1 MLVRTGSGKPAPPT
15 RLRQSASPLR
25 VKASV
30 IGPKAVP
37 VRATADKTSGKVG
50 SVKAGEEVT
59 ILELQRTPSGTT
71 RVRTQCGW
79 TTAQTKQGRRLL
91 EVDGD
96 LEELLMRD
104 LFRKV
109 DADKD
114 GRLDAAQLERF
125 VASLA
130 PGQPVDPASHAAMTG
145 GSHQYN
151 HVVSKVVCILSIR
164 VRIICGES
172 RGSGQ
177 PHEAAGS
184 AAQLLPE
191 DAREDTE
198 TLRVSFR
205 RGCPAV
211 ADDKDLSA
219 VCFLAGCAFC
229 TLAHHRTQV
238 QSSPLELRN

>member
-1 MLVRTGSGKPAPPT
+1 MVVFIKGMECYKVDYNDKGSLDLRRRRRRRRPPAAPAAIGAAASSESAATDFGSMLVRTGSGKPAPPT

-37 VRATADKTSGKVG
+37 VRAAADKTSGKVG

-130 PGQPVDPASHAAMTG
+130 PGQPVDPASHAAMMEEIG
-145 GSHQYN
+145 
-151 HVVSKVVCILSIR
+151 
-164 VRIICGES
+164 
-172 RGSGQ
+172 
-177 PHEAAGS
+177 
-184 AAQLLPE
+184 
-191 DAREDTE
+191 
-198 TLRVSFR
+198 
-205 RGCPAV
+205 
-211 ADDKDLSA
+211 
-219 VCFLAGCAFC
+219 
-229 TLAHHRTQV
+229 
-238 QSSPLELRN
+238 